1 MYQVL
6 KKSRAIQGVILLLT
20 LFVILT
26 IYPLRIWNETIPS
39 VSNQILA
46 GSSDSISENYMLQRF
61 IAQYDHLGTINLYVV
76 DFENGWDFDQKVET
90 FIFRMLDSNMEIMF
104 EEEVDTRFIE
114 TPGFCSIYINEDLI
128 VGKDYYYFLQG
139 NKGSR
144 VWFGLE
150 ETATAG
156 TPYVSR
162 LIYNYDQ
169 LEGYNLIA
177 EYNYSVPLRKHKV
190 FALDAILVLLAGA
203 AAGIVEWYF
212 RKTGKDRLVTVYSA
226 AVCTANILI
235 AAGTVTALW
244 TITIR
249 HFFSGLLIDN
259 LFYTAGSLMC
269 SATLFY
275 LVNKKR
281 DREHYIPIGHRLQTQ
296 GAHLLQAVFLAGAVW
311 ACCNYMNG
319 LYDIHHQL
327 SERQFLVFFSLAAL
341 SMGTKKEIFHK
352 GLAIYLAVAAAW
364 ILWYH
369 SYFVDTIAMD
379 EWDLRILRWGMA
391 AAVSCGYL
399 ILNLAMEL
407 LEKKKPA
414 GFTLWFGL
422 LLAFFFVMLVL
433 YRNAREWPLLL
444 AAGYTLFYLRYAL
457 WDKKKYLLQ
466 NICQGIVIHFGCSVI
481 FCFARR
487 PFLSWIY
494 PRYPFVFHTVTV
506 TAVYLTFVMCA
517 CFIRLLEK
525 YSDVKGKKGKEIL
538 SALGTELLLFG
549 IASSYMLF
557 TASRTGFFAVAAM
570 LAVAVILIVVSRE
583 KTIRELGVLAA
594 LVTAAVIWCF
604 PMVFTA
610 QRILP
615 AVWNDVYRHDVEEY
629 PDAITRGNEW
639 DSMYYITV
647 PRFVEVF
654 NNKIFG
660 IPEGGST
667 SYERSDE
674 YQAYRAKRF
683 NKEGDVVWEGSIES
697 MQEQDASGEGQTAQE
712 QAGQLNVIS
721 IRTEEERQAEEAA
734 AQEQGMTARPEEEMP
749 EEEEDKS
756 SVYETT
762 EAYANGRMDI
772 FKAYLD
778 QLNLQGHEEMGALL
792 PDGSVA
798 VHAHNIYLQV
808 AYDHG
813 ILTGI
818 LFILTGVGAFV
829 AGCIFYFR
837 KRKDTACAVLPAAAV
852 AAFAMAGMVEWIFHL
867 CNPAGLVL
875 LLVMAPLLFDPETRK
890 DMGRRKRRARK
901 RKAVGSRQAVR
912 KRTATGKGT

>member
-6 KKSRAIQGVILLLT
+6 KKSRAIQSVILLLT

-90 FIFRMLDSNMEIMF
+90 FIFRMLDSDMEIMF

-114 TPGFCSIYINEDLI
+114 KPGFCSIYINEDLI

-190 FALDAILVLLAGA
+190 FALDAILLLLAGA
-203 AAGIVEWYF
+203 AAGIVELYF
-212 RKTGKDRLVTVYSA
+212 RKTGKDKLVTVQSA
-226 AVCTANILI
+226 VVCTANILI
-235 AAGTVTALW
+235 AAGTVAALW

-249 HFFSGLLIDN
+249 HFFSGLLVDN

-281 DREHYIPIGHRLQTQ
+281 DRAAYRPLGERLQEQ
-296 GAHLLQAVFLAGAVW
+296 GGNLLQAVWIAGAVW

-327 SERQFLVFFSLAAL
+327 AERQFLVFFSLAAL
-341 SMGTKKEIFHK
+341 SMGAKKEIFRK
-352 GLAIYLAVAAAW
+352 GLAVYLAVAAAW

-369 SYFVDTIAMD
+369 WYFVDTIAMD
-379 EWDLRILRWGMA
+379 EWDLRILRWGLL
-391 AAVSCGYL
+391 AAVTCGYL
-399 ILNLAMEL
+399 ILNLLMQL
-407 LEKKKPA
+407 WSRKKPA
-414 GFTLWFGL
+414 RGSLWFGC
-422 LLAFFFVMLVL
+422 LLALFFVMLVL
-433 YRNAREWPLLL
+433 YRNTREWPLLL
-444 AAGYTLFYLRYAL
+444 AAGYSLFYLRYSL

-466 NICQGIVIHFGCSVI
+466 NICQGLVIHFVCAVI

-517 CFIRLLEK
+517 CFVRLLEK
-525 YSDVKGKKGKEIL
+525 HRAVKGKPLKEVV
-538 SALGTELLLFG
+538 SGLGAELLLFG
-549 IASSYMLF
+549 ISSAYMLF
-557 TASRTGFFAVAAM
+557 TASRTGFLAVAAM
-570 LAVAVILIVVSRE
+570 LIIAVILILVSRE
-583 KTIRELGVLAA
+583 KTLRELGVLAGLA
-594 LVTAAVIWCF
+594 TAAVIWCF

-674 YQAYRAKRF
+674 YQAYRARRF

-697 MQEQDASGEGQTAQE
+697 MQEQEDSDGAQT
-712 QAGQLNVIS
+712 GHLNVIS

-734 AQEQGMTARPEEEMP
+734 AKEQGMTARPEEEAA
-749 EEEEDKS
+749 EEDNTS
-756 SVYETT
+756 IYDTT

-813 ILTGI
+813 IPTGI
-818 LFILTGVGAFV
+818 LFILTGAGAFA

-837 KRKDTACAVLPAAAV
+837 KRKDTACAVFPAAAV
-852 AAFAMAGMVEWIFHL
+852 VAFAMAGMVEWIFHL

-875 LLVMAPLLFDPETRK
+875 LLVLAPLLFDSGKKDRK
-890 DMGRRKRRARK
+890 QKK
-901 RKAVGSRQAVR
+901 KCSKQE
-912 KRTATGKGT
+912 KQLEQNQLQ